1 MDMEILD
8 LAKKIPPATFEL
20 LAEKSGIQSLQRSRA
35 RSVLVDGLSVS
46 DAAIQADVTEEMIR
60 RAVRAVAGSVR
71 ETNLMTQSHFDLAI
85 SRTHRVKPKNIELAR
100 RVLVEGESTV
110 QLAKEAGLTPS
121 TLKKLTAKIRRLA
134 VPEGWRT
141 ITVTLPEYVAQG
153 VEQMEIQ
160 SYTDYLEDK
169 KEQ

>member
-1 MDMEILD
+1 MEFLD

-20 LAEKSGIQSLQRSRA
+20 LAEKSGIKELQRSRA
-35 RSVLVDGLSVS
+35 RRVLVDGFSVG
-46 DAAIQADVTEEMIR
+46 DAATEAEVTEEMIR

-71 ETNLMTQSHFDLAI
+71 ETNLMTRSHFDLAI
-85 SRTHRVKPKNIELAR
+85 SRTHRMKPRNIELAR
-100 RVLVEGESTV
+100 RVLVGGESAV
-110 QLAKEAGLTPS
+110 RLANEAGMTPS
-121 TLKKLTAKIRRLA
+121 TLKKLVTKIRRLA

-141 ITVTLPEYVAQG
+141 ITVTLPENVAQG

-160 SYTDYLEDK
+160 AYTDYLEDK